1 MSVVYYLDSSA
12 WVKRY
17 FAEAGSTWVHALF
30 SREITLSTTI
40 LGYIEVAATLAR
52 RARLGSSLPAL
63 QHQLMTEWN
72 DMLQM
77 EITSNIYDQALRLAW
92 DQKLRGADAIHL
104 AAARQLRDQVS
115 RRSLEFVLVT
125 ADDELIEAAE
135 EMQIPIA
142 NPIEIT

>member
-1 MSVVYYLDSSA
+1 
-12 WVKRY
+12 
-17 FAEAGSTWVHALF
+17 
-30 SREITLSTTI
+30 
-40 LGYIEVAATLAR
+40 
-52 RARLGSSLPAL
+52 
-63 QHQLMTEWN
+63 
-72 DMLQM
+72 MLQM